1 MEKLNGII
9 YNGKVYIPEETKKPC
24 ENCDLKTD
32 CQHGMLVG
40 RACSVFLNENER
52 FRYSQSLTDKLNGK

>member
-9 YNGKVYIPEETKKPC
+9 LNGKVYMPEESEKPC

-32 CQHGMLVG
+32 CLLVG
-40 RACSVFLNENER
+40 RACSVFLNENES
-52 FRYSQSLTDKLNGK
+52 FRYSQSLTDKLNKQ

>member
-24 ENCDLKTD
+24 LNCDLKTD
-32 CQHGMLVG
+32 CQHGMLIG
-40 RACSVFLNENER
+40 IACSYFLNEKER
-52 FRYSQSLTDKLNGK
+52 FRYSQELTDKINQQ